1 VDDIVQKYVVK
12 RKAVLVEETV
22 EKAAWE
28 RRGGEVG
35 QAIYMRLPTWY
46 DRLTEDSGS
55 CSVTAVMTEKVDVKV
70 DFFMPSQ
77 IFHSQSSL
85 WAALTLSK
93 NAVRRYIRTAL
104 DGGR

>member
-1 VDDIVQKYVVK
+1 
-12 RKAVLVEETV
+12 
-22 EKAAWE
+22 
-28 RRGGEVG
+28 
-35 QAIYMRLPTWY
+35 MRQPTWY
-46 DRLTEDSGS
+46 DRLTEDSGG
-55 CSVTAVMTEKVDVKV
+55 CSVTAVMTKKVDLEV
-70 DFFMPSQ
+70 DFSIRSQ